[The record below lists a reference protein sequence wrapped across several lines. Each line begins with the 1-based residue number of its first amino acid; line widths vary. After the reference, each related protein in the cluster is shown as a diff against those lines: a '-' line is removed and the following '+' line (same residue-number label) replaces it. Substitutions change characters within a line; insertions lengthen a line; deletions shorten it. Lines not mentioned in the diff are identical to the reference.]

1 MVLGVWH
8 GHRLVS
14 SVLSLAQP
22 CLGKTVGK
30 PLPILICPV
39 KKGLIVRLG
48 ALRFA
53 LKGRFLDHPCTT
65 APNCILAPLRI
76 LDSMALTT

>member
-1 MVLGVWH
+1 M
-8 GHRLVS
+8 
-14 SVLSLAQP
+14 
-22 CLGKTVGK
+22 
-30 PLPILICPV
+30 PILICPV
-39 KKGLIVRLG
+39 KKKRLVVRLG

-53 LKGRFLDHPCTT
+53 LKGRFLDHPGTT